1 MRICKV
7 AAFPHLR
14 APFMPELDKTYTP
27 ADVESRWYQR
37 WLDDKCFEADPARV
51 SETRPAYS
59 IVIPPPNV
67 TGVLHMG
74 HVLNNTI
81 QDILCRRA
89 RMLGK
94 EVLWLPG
101 TDHAGLATQNVVEK
115 TLKKQGVIKHRD
127 DLGREKLIEKIW
139 EWKGTQG
146 DIIIDQLKKLGSSCD
161 WSRQR
166 FTFDPDYNAC
176 VMRVFVDLYKKGLIY
191 RGKRMVNWC
200 PSSLTALS
208 DEEVIMKE
216 QKGSMYHFRV
226 EVIDDDTR
234 PQTARPRAV
243 DITEQEEQNAHHE
256 HTRTDPHTGC
266 RTFIHGNRFDERAGP
281 YLSAANRRTVG
292 AAAACLA
299 QSQRTGADAPSGE
312 SRWEEFRALLATGQ
326 FRELN
331 LIDLAQLGIRA
342 FGDEPLAAA
351 DESLKQLKAGAEAQ
365 PFLDHAR
372 GVVYK
377 IFASDASGNA
387 GRKVTVSTSP
397 TARPYIEYEDSH
409 PLEALEKL
417 ALLHEI
423 GGLPTE
429 ILGVTA
435 QGDWVLAQ
443 PEATPV
449 TESEIGAAR
458 AEAVALVGGVQVNE
472 SGLED
477 IRVVWHRGRAWII
490 SDLHLRNIMRDSEGK
505 ARIMDAL
512 IVPVPKSLTARYES
526 VRQAIREAKEKA
538 GILSSATH
546 AQEELSLFPSAD
558 RKTWLTI
565 ATTRPETIPGDTAI
579 AVNPKDERYAHLIGK
594 HIRRPLP
601 LENQAAIPIVG
612 DEHVDFAF
620 GTGVLKVT
628 PAHDKADFEIGQ
640 RHKLEIID
648 VLHPNGLL
656 NELAGKDLAGLDR
669 FEGRKKAVDLLT
681 EMGAMIKAEPHQNN
695 VGYSERADVPIEP
708 RLSEQWFLKYPSVKE
723 SQAVVASGE
732 MKFHPDRWAKVYDH
746 WMTGLQDWC
755 ISRQVWWGHRIPV
768 WHSMA
773 KDSDELR
780 AFSEFSNKTGLSK
793 SDSWTEHC
801 LSGVKGEATLVTVYQ
816 NNDEGETRIEAVTDS
831 EAEIEKLK
839 SMGFT
844 QDPDVLDTWFSSW
857 LWPFA
862 TMGWPEK
869 TSTLKAFYPT
879 TDLVTGPDIIF
890 FWVARMIMAGFEWM
904 GELPF
909 KNVYFTGIIRDK
921 QGRKMSKSLGNSPDP
936 LELIAS
942 YSADALRF
950 GIMRSAPLGQD
961 ICFDDK
967 NVELGRNF
975 CTKLWNAAR
984 FRQMQGG
991 EVETEISAALL
1002 SSDDKWILLRLNTA
1016 IAEVSTA
1023 LEEYRFSDATA
1034 TLYRFFWSEY
1044 CDWYIEASK
1053 AVLQGSDDKR
1063 KANTL
1068 AVIDF
1073 VLGHTLRLFHPFMPF
1088 ITEELWHG
1096 MGFNTDLPEN
1106 QGGKSIMFA
1115 PWPKPLDEDELAH
1128 FGILP
1133 EDEKTANDK
1142 YEAVNLGRGLK
1153 STFNINKR
1161 VRFVLKP
1168 SQELPAHE
1176 VEVLRIL
1183 LNAEPLDVDADF
1195 AATKGTPSAIT
1206 PLGTIF
1212 LPLDGIIDVEAER
1225 ARVGKELA
1233 KVESELEKVIAKLAD
1248 ENFTSK
1254 VPQKVLDEHQLRKT
1268 DWQEKLAKLR
1278 EMMAALG

>member
-1 MRICKV
+1 MCLGVCK
-7 AAFPHLR
+7 AATFPHLR

-27 ADVESRWYQR
+27 ADVEARWYQR

-51 SETRPAYS
+51 SEKRPAYS

-67 TGVLHMG
+67 TGILTLG

-81 QDILCRRA
+81 QDILARRA

-101 TDHAGLATQNVVEK
+101 TDHAGIATQNVVEK

-127 DLGREKLIEKIW
+127 DLGREGLVAKIW
-139 EWKGTQG
+139 EWKEKHGG
-146 DIIIDQLKKLGSSCD
+146 IIIEQLKKLGASCD
-161 WSRQR
+161 WSRER
-166 FTFDPDYNAC
+166 FTFDDDYNAC

-208 DEEVIMKE
+208 DEEVVMKA
-216 QKGSMYHFRV
+216 QNAIMYHFKV
-226 EVIDDDTR
+226 EV
-234 PQTARPRAV
+234 V
-243 DITEQEEQNAHHE
+243 EE
-256 HTRTDPHTGC
+256 PG
-266 RTFIHGNRFDERAGP
+266 
-281 YLSAANRRTVG
+281 
-292 AAAACLA
+292 
-299 QSQRTGADAPSGE
+299 
-312 SRWEEFRALLATGQ
+312 
-326 FRELN
+326 
-331 LIDLAQLGIRA
+331 
-342 FGDEPLAAA
+342 
-351 DESLKQLKAGAEAQ
+351 
-365 PFLDHAR
+365 
-372 GVVYK
+372 
-377 IFASDASGNA
+377 
-387 GRKVTVSTSP
+387 
-397 TARPYIEYEDSH
+397 
-409 PLEALEKL
+409 
-417 ALLHEI
+417 
-423 GGLPTE
+423 
-429 ILGVTA
+429 
-435 QGDWVLAQ
+435 
-443 PEATPV
+443 
-449 TESEIGAAR
+449 
-458 AEAVALVGGVQVNE
+458 
-472 SGLED
+472 
-477 IRVVWHRGRAWII
+477 
-490 SDLHLRNIMRDSEGK
+490 
-505 ARIMDAL
+505 
-512 IVPVPKSLTARYES
+512 
-526 VRQAIREAKEKA
+526 
-538 GILSSATH
+538 
-546 AQEELSLFPSAD
+546 
-558 RKTWLTI
+558 TWLTI
-565 ATTRPETIPGDTAI
+565 ATTRPEVIPGDTAI

-594 HIRRPLP
+594 HVRRPLP
-601 LENQAAIPIVG
+601 VEDQALLPIIA
-612 DEHVDFAF
+612 DEHVDFTF

-628 PAHDKADFEIGQ
+628 PAHDKADFEIAQ
-640 RHKLEIID
+640 RHGLPAVD
-648 VLHPNGLL
+648 VMHPNGVL
-656 NELAGKDLAGLDR
+656 NELAGKDLAGMER
-669 FEGRKKAVDLLT
+669 FAARKRAAELL
-681 EMGAMIKAEPHQNN
+681 AEIGSLVKEEPYQNN
-695 VGYSERADVPIEP
+695 LGYSERADVPIES

-723 SQAVVASGE
+723 SQAVVANGE

-768 WHSMA
+768 WYR
-773 KDSDELR
+773 KGSD
-780 AFSEFSNKTGLSK
+780 K
-793 SDSWTEHC
+793 SDGSD
-801 LSGVKGEATLVTVYQ
+801 LSDIYCGVEPPADPE
-816 NNDEGETRIEAVTDS
+816 NWE
-831 EAEIEKLK
+831 
-839 SMGFT
+839 

-1053 AVLQGSDDKR
+1053 AVLQGSDEKR

-1096 MGFNTDLPEN
+1096 MGFNADLPEN
-1106 QGGKSIMFA
+1106 QGGQSIMFA
-1115 PWPKPLDEDELAH
+1115 IWPKPLDEDELAH

-1133 EDEKTANDK
+1133 EDEQAANERYK
-1142 YEAVNLGRGLK
+1142 AVELGRGLK
-1153 STFNINKR
+1153 STFNINKK

-1168 SQELPAHE
+1168 ASELPAHE
-1176 VEVLRIL
+1176 IEVLRIL
-1183 LNAEPLDVDADF
+1183 LNAEPLEVDSAF
-1195 AATKGTPSAIT
+1195 QPKKGTPAALT
-1206 PLGTIF
+1206 PLGELF
-1212 LPLDGIIDVEAER
+1212 LPLDGLIDVEAET
-1225 ARVGKELA
+1225 ARVGKEVA
-1233 KVESELEKVIAKLAD
+1233 KVESELEKVRAKLAD
-1248 ENFTSK
+1248 TNFTAK
-1254 VPQKVLDEHQLRKT
+1254 VPQKVLDDHTQREA
-1268 DWQEKLAKLR
+1268 DWSAQLAKLKTML
-1278 EMMAALG
+1278 EALG

>member
-1 MRICKV
+1 
-7 AAFPHLR
+7 
-14 APFMPELDKTYTP
+14 MPELDKTYTP
-27 ADVESRWYQR
+27 AEVEARWYQR

-51 SETRPAYS
+51 SAARPAYS

-67 TGVLHMG
+67 TGILTLG

-81 QDILCRRA
+81 QDILARRA

-101 TDHAGLATQNVVEK
+101 TDHAGIATQNVVEK

-127 DLGREKLIEKIW
+127 DLGREALVAKIW
-139 EWKGTQG
+139 EWKEKHGG
-146 DIIIDQLKKLGSSCD
+146 IIIEQLKKLGASCD
-161 WSRQR
+161 WSRER

-208 DEEVIMKE
+208 DEEVVMKQ
-216 QKGSMYHFRV
+216 QKGFMYHF
-226 EVIDDDTR
+226 
-234 PQTARPRAV
+234 
-243 DITEQEEQNAHHE
+243 
-256 HTRTDPHTGC
+256 
-266 RTFIHGNRFDERAGP
+266 
-281 YLSAANRRTVG
+281 
-292 AAAACLA
+292 
-299 QSQRTGADAPSGE
+299 
-312 SRWEEFRALLATGQ
+312 
-326 FRELN
+326 
-331 LIDLAQLGIRA
+331 
-342 FGDEPLAAA
+342 
-351 DESLKQLKAGAEAQ
+351 K
-365 PFLDHAR
+365 
-372 GVVYK
+372 
-377 IFASDASGNA
+377 
-387 GRKVTVSTSP
+387 
-397 TARPYIEYEDSH
+397 
-409 PLEALEKL
+409 
-417 ALLHEI
+417 
-423 GGLPTE
+423 
-429 ILGVTA
+429 
-435 QGDWVLAQ
+435 
-443 PEATPV
+443 
-449 TESEIGAAR
+449 
-458 AEAVALVGGVQVNE
+458 VQV
-472 SGLED
+472 
-477 IRVVWHRGRAWII
+477 V
-490 SDLHLRNIMRDSEGK
+490 
-505 ARIMDAL
+505 
-512 IVPVPKSLTARYES
+512 
-526 VRQAIREAKEKA
+526 
-538 GILSSATH
+538 
-546 AQEELSLFPSAD
+546 EEPD
-558 RKTWLTI
+558 TWLEI
-565 ATTRPETIPGDTAI
+565 ATTRPETIPGDTAV

-601 LENQAAIPIVG
+601 LENQVSIPIVA
-612 DEHVDFAF
+612 DEHIDIAF

-628 PAHDKADFEIGQ
+628 PAHDKADFEIGL

-648 VLHPNGLL
+648 VLHPNGIL
-656 NELAGKDLAGLDR
+656 NDLAGKDLAGLER
-669 FEGRKKAVDLLT
+669 FEGRKKAVAMLT
-681 EMGAMIKAEPHQNN
+681 ELGVLVKEEPHQNN

-723 SQAVVASGE
+723 SQEVVANGE
-732 MKFHPDRWAKVYDH
+732 MKFHPERWAKTYDH

-768 WHSMA
+768 WYRG
-773 KDSDELR
+773 E
-780 AFSEFSNKTGLSK
+780 ETYCG
-793 SDSWTEHC
+793 TEAPQ
-801 LSGVKGEATLVTVYQ
+801 GEGWQ
-816 NNDEGETRIEAVTDS
+816 
-831 EAEIEKLK
+831 
-839 SMGFT
+839 

-869 TSTLKAFYPT
+869 TATLKAFYPT

-942 YSADALRF
+942 FSADALRF

-961 ICFDDK
+961 ICFDEK

-991 EVETEISAALL
+991 ETETEISAALL

-1016 IAEVSTA
+1016 IAEVTAA
-1023 LEEYRFSDATA
+1023 LEDYRFSDATA

-1053 AVLQGSDDKR
+1053 AVLQGTDDKR

-1073 VLGHTLRLFHPFMPF
+1073 VLSNTLRLFHPFMPF

-1096 MGFNTDLPEN
+1096 MAFNADLPAD
-1106 QGGKSIMFA
+1106 QGGNSIMFA
-1115 PWPKPLDEDELAH
+1115 KWPKPLDADELAY

-1168 SQELPAHE
+1168 NTELPAHE
-1176 VEVLRIL
+1176 IEVLRIL
-1183 LNAEPLDVDADF
+1183 LNAEPLDVDASF
-1195 AATKGTPSAIT
+1195 APTQGTPSALT
-1206 PLGTIF
+1206 PLGTLF
-1212 LPLDGIIDVEAER
+1212 LPLDGLIDVEAER
-1225 ARVGKELA
+1225 ARIGKEVA
-1233 KVESELEKVIAKLAD
+1233 KVESELEKVTAKLAD
-1248 ENFTSK
+1248 EKFTSK
-1254 VPQKVLDEHQLRKT
+1254 VPQKVLDEHQQRKT
-1268 DWQEKLAKLR
+1268 DWQEKLAKLK

>member
-1 MRICKV
+1 
-7 AAFPHLR
+7 
-14 APFMPELDKTYTP
+14 MPELEKTYTP
-27 ADVESRWYQR
+27 ADVEARWYQR

-51 SETRPAYS
+51 SDKRPAYS

-67 TGVLHMG
+67 TGILTLG

-81 QDILCRRA
+81 QDILARRA

-101 TDHAGLATQNVVEK
+101 TDHAGIATQNVVEK

-127 DLGREKLIEKIW
+127 DLGREGLVAKIW
-139 EWKGTQG
+139 EWKEKHGG
-146 DIIIDQLKKLGSSCD
+146 IIIEQLKKLGASCD
-161 WSRQR
+161 WTRER
-166 FTFDPDYNAC
+166 FTFDDDYNAC

-208 DEEVIMKE
+208 DEEVVMKA
-216 QKGSMYHFRV
+216 QNAIMYHFKV
-226 EVIDDDTR
+226 EV
-234 PQTARPRAV
+234 V
-243 DITEQEEQNAHHE
+243 EE
-256 HTRTDPHTGC
+256 PG
-266 RTFIHGNRFDERAGP
+266 
-281 YLSAANRRTVG
+281 
-292 AAAACLA
+292 
-299 QSQRTGADAPSGE
+299 
-312 SRWEEFRALLATGQ
+312 
-326 FRELN
+326 
-331 LIDLAQLGIRA
+331 
-342 FGDEPLAAA
+342 
-351 DESLKQLKAGAEAQ
+351 
-365 PFLDHAR
+365 
-372 GVVYK
+372 
-377 IFASDASGNA
+377 
-387 GRKVTVSTSP
+387 
-397 TARPYIEYEDSH
+397 
-409 PLEALEKL
+409 
-417 ALLHEI
+417 
-423 GGLPTE
+423 
-429 ILGVTA
+429 
-435 QGDWVLAQ
+435 
-443 PEATPV
+443 
-449 TESEIGAAR
+449 
-458 AEAVALVGGVQVNE
+458 
-472 SGLED
+472 
-477 IRVVWHRGRAWII
+477 
-490 SDLHLRNIMRDSEGK
+490 
-505 ARIMDAL
+505 
-512 IVPVPKSLTARYES
+512 
-526 VRQAIREAKEKA
+526 
-538 GILSSATH
+538 
-546 AQEELSLFPSAD
+546 
-558 RKTWLTI
+558 TWLTI
-565 ATTRPETIPGDTAI
+565 ATTRPEVIPGDQAI

-594 HIRRPLP
+594 HVRRPLP
-601 LENQAAIPIVG
+601 VEDQALLPIIA
-612 DEHVDFAF
+612 DEHVDFTF

-628 PAHDKADFEIGQ
+628 PAHDKADFEIAQ
-640 RHKLEIID
+640 RHNLPAVD
-648 VLHPNGLL
+648 VMHPNGVL
-656 NELAGKDLAGLDR
+656 NELAGKDLAGMER
-669 FEGRKKAVDLLT
+669 FAARKRAAELL
-681 EMGAMIKAEPHQNN
+681 AEIGSLVKEEPYQNN
-695 VGYSERADVPIEP
+695 LGYSERADVPIES

-723 SQAVVASGE
+723 SQAVVANGE

-768 WHSMA
+768 WYHDVRTLMKQKPDHLSWSVLSHWLA
-773 KDSDELR
+773 GSEL
-780 AFSEFSNKTGLSK
+780 SESGTLS
-793 SDSWTEHC
+793 
-801 LSGVKGEATLVTVYQ
+801 LSGLVGHESEVTNAGKFNSDDWPIVV
-816 NNDEGETRIEAVTDS
+816 ATDS
-831 EAEIEKLK
+831 IEEARVLHEL
-839 SMGFT
+839 GFT

-961 ICFDDK
+961 ICFDEK

-1002 SSDDKWILLRLNTA
+1002 SSDDKWILLRLNAA

-1096 MGFNTDLPEN
+1096 MGFNADLPEN

-1115 PWPKPLDEDELAH
+1115 VWPKPLDADELAH

-1133 EDEKTANDK
+1133 EDEQAANDK

-1168 SQELPAHE
+1168 SQELPDHE
-1176 VEVLRIL
+1176 IEVLRIL
-1183 LNAEPLDVDADF
+1183 LNAEPLDVDANYVP
-1195 AATKGTPSAIT
+1195 TKGTPSALT
-1206 PLGTIF
+1206 PLGTIL
-1212 LPLDGIIDVEAER
+1212 LPLDGLIDVEAER
-1225 ARVGKELA
+1225 ARVSKEIA
-1233 KVESELEKVIAKLAD
+1233 KVESELEKVTAKLAD

-1254 VPQKVLDEHQLRKT
+1254 VPQKVLDEHQQRKT
-1268 DWQEKLAKLR
+1268 DWQEKLAKLK